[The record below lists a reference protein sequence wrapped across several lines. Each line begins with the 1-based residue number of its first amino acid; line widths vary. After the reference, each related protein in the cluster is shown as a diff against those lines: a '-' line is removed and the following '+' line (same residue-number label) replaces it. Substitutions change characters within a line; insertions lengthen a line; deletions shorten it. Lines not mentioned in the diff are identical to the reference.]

1 MKTLLLLLSSI
12 ILLSTTHAVIIA
24 KVYPANWVLK
34 CIAWYIET
42 WVYANDVAIAA
53 WYATSP
59 TFINNPSAIFLSGNN
74 AGNVRAWSN
83 SFGVNKCI
91 FAIIN

>member
-1 MKTLLLLLSSI
+1 MKKLLLLLSSI
-12 ILLSTTHAVIIA
+12 ILFSTAHAVIIA

-42 WVYANDVAIAA
+42 WNYATDIAIAA

-59 TFINNPSAIFLSGNN
+59 TFIDNPSAIFLSGNN